1 MDIKWE
7 HLFTKKILQRGWQ
20 YFRDGAVISQAGKQT
35 GNTYISYVRG
45 SESYRV
51 KIQLNESSVASMQCS
66 CPYAHD
72 GYRCKHMAAVLYDM
86 EADGKLKY
94 DGEKYSTSGCRKVSR
109 PVPVRVFPFRST
121 EGGRKPYR
129 FYNFE
134 KLTAGYEFYDQQL
147 ASAQKLIEEGK
158 LVLREIHEGFLRTMY
173 LSSERQCRVMGD
185 YVDRNGV
192 TRTVTILFSREQIHH
207 LDCSSPECRNTS
219 SRYTYYQNRRQEMC
233 VHQLALLLLAKDYI
247 EKKRIGD
254 ATDYQAMQLL
264 AECRAKRAANRVM
277 ETAAEHEKQNIH
289 LEPRLTVESDG
300 SMYVDFRVGKEKL
313 YVIKNLTH
321 FVDTVE
327 SKGEMKLG
335 TKNSISFAA
344 GSLDEESQPLYRFIK
359 SEVLTSNMRNDDSRH
374 WYHSEVE
381 GSIPLYG
388 RTLDGFY
395 QLMEGKTIP
404 YVCYSSG
411 KKTTGRAECGQ
422 NSPKGQLRLDTVMDD
437 DGNFDGAVV
446 RGELPDLVDGVDFKY
461 FFNGEKLNRASA
473 DKLEL
478 LDVLQPE
485 SYRRDIQFTIGRQK
499 LSEFYYRVLPALKEF
514 AEIKTV
520 NSEELEK
527 YLYPEGTYTFYL
539 DAEDGILTC
548 EPKVQYGE
556 ASCSLAGT
564 VKGTPSADAAY
575 EEFRDLLME
584 EVILQKVKEY
594 FPYEEEDG
602 RIHCGEEE
610 DLQYKVLTSGVDAL
624 LRLGD
629 VHATDRFKR
638 ITIRRKPQM
647 TEGVRMESD
656 LLNLNL
662 TSSELSEE
670 ELLEILRSYRRKK
683 KYHRLKNGDFV
694 QLEEETMEELQ
705 QLMKLGNASP
715 EDFVKGDMQVP
726 AYRALYLDKVLE
738 KKDVL
743 YAKRDS
749 TFRTLVKEFKT
760 VSDSEYEVPGTL
772 QNVVRSYQEFGYKW
786 LRTVESYRFGGIL
799 ADDMGLGKTLQMIS
813 VLLAAKQENR
823 LGTALVVT
831 PASLVYNWKEEFAKF
846 APQLAVEIMAGSKSE
861 REEIMCRSESADVLI
876 TSYDLLKR
884 DILFY
889 KERSFSYQIIDEA
902 QYIKTHTTAAAKAV
916 KAVNSKIRFALTG
929 TPIENR
935 LSELWSI
942 FDFLMPGFL
951 YTYDRF
957 RSELEQPIVK
967 QGDER
972 TMKRLKRMV
981 EPFILRRLKQDVLSD
996 LPEKNEEVCYVNFE
1010 EKQQQLYDGQVLHMK
1025 QILEEESEES
1035 FRKNRFAILAE
1046 ITKIRQIC
1054 CDPALC
1060 LDNYDGPSAKRE
1072 TCLELIKSA
1081 VDGGHKILI
1090 FSQFRALLEL
1100 VEKDLRQ
1107 EGIVNFKIT
1116 GETKKEDRVELV
1128 NRFNQDG
1135 TPVFLISLKAG
1146 GTGLNLT
1153 GADIVI
1159 HLDPWWNVAAQN
1171 QATDRAHRIGQT
1183 KNVSVYKLIAKNS
1196 IEEKIL
1202 RLQESKAAL
1211 ADEILDGNTGGLMS
1225 MSREDLLELL

>member
-1 MDIKWE
+1 
-7 HLFTKKILQRGWQ
+7 
-20 YFRDGAVISQAGKQT
+20 
-35 GNTYISYVRG
+35 
-45 SESYRV
+45 
-51 KIQLNESSVASMQCS
+51 
-66 CPYAHD
+66 
-72 GYRCKHMAAVLYDM
+72 
-86 EADGKLKY
+86 
-94 DGEKYSTSGCRKVSR
+94 
-109 PVPVRVFPFRST
+109 
-121 EGGRKPYR
+121 
-129 FYNFE
+129 
-134 KLTAGYEFYDQQL
+134 
-147 ASAQKLIEEGK
+147 
-158 LVLREIHEGFLRTMY
+158 
-173 LSSERQCRVMGD
+173 
-185 YVDRNGV
+185 
-192 TRTVTILFSREQIHH
+192 
-207 LDCSSPECRNTS
+207 
-219 SRYTYYQNRRQEMC
+219 
-233 VHQLALLLLAKDYI
+233 
-247 EKKRIGD
+247 
-254 ATDYQAMQLL
+254 
-264 AECRAKRAANRVM
+264 
-277 ETAAEHEKQNIH
+277 
-289 LEPRLTVESDG
+289 
-300 SMYVDFRVGKEKL
+300 
-313 YVIKNLTH
+313 
-321 FVDTVE
+321 
-327 SKGEMKLG
+327 
-335 TKNSISFAA
+335 
-344 GSLDEESQPLYRFIK
+344 
-359 SEVLTSNMRNDDSRH
+359 
-374 WYHSEVE
+374 
-381 GSIPLYG
+381 
-388 RTLDGFY
+388 
-395 QLMEGKTIP
+395 
-404 YVCYSSG
+404 
-411 KKTTGRAECGQ
+411 
-422 NSPKGQLRLDTVMDD
+422 
-437 DGNFDGAVV
+437 
-446 RGELPDLVDGVDFKY
+446 
-461 FFNGEKLNRASA
+461 
-473 DKLEL
+473 
-478 LDVLQPE
+478 
-485 SYRRDIQFTIGRQK
+485 
-499 LSEFYYRVLPALKEF
+499 
-514 AEIKTV
+514 
-520 NSEELEK
+520 
-527 YLYPEGTYTFYL
+527 
-539 DAEDGILTC
+539 
-548 EPKVQYGE
+548 
-556 ASCSLAGT
+556 
-564 VKGTPSADAAY
+564 
-575 EEFRDLLME
+575 ME
-584 EVILQKVKEY
+584 EEILQKVKEY

-647 TEGVRMESD
+647 TVGVRMESD

-972 TMKRLKRMV
+972 TMKRLKRMG

-1090 FSQFRALLEL
+1090 FSQFRSLLEL